1 MTDMMRL
8 QMRRTVSR
16 ALALAITLWTAGVAN
31 ADELLVDG
39 VPIPEDAAIAAA
51 PPGAPD
57 AARRFLGAWVGAW
70 DDLLRHILIVEDV
83 GADGT
88 ARVVNANG
96 DSPPMGI
103 KQVFS
108 RLDATVTGETLTVAR
123 ESLVARYTLEADD
136 TLTAT
141 YQRGAARS
149 NARLSRVALDD
160 LTRPNAAITWS
171 RRTAAFLDTP
181 FAEAGQPV
189 RLEVVIFKPDGAGPF
204 PLLVIHHGST
214 GRGNNPAL
222 FRQTRWSFGLADLF
236 TRRGWLV
243 AFPQRRGR
251 GNSDG
256 LYDEGFVPDRRQG
269 YTCEPTRSLGGADR
283 ALDDVHA
290 AMTALRARPDVD
302 RRRVVIGGISR
313 GGVLSVAYAGQ
324 HPDDVLGVINF
335 VGGWIGTGCGTAAEI
350 NGALF
355 ARGGKFGG
363 PTIWLYGRDD
373 PYYPIGHSR
382 SNFATFESAGGKGNF
397 FEFDVPGKNGHA
409 LDAYPEIW
417 AAQVEKFMS
426 ALDAAEKKP

>member
-1 MTDMMRL
+1 MRHCA
-8 QMRRTVSR
+8 MRRIGPCG
-16 ALALAITLWTAGVAN
+16 LALAALLWM
-31 ADELLVDG
+31 ADSAFAAELLVDG
-39 VPIPEDAAIAAA
+39 VPLPDDVAVAPAPAAA
-51 PPGAPD
+51 AD
-57 AARRFLGAWVGAW
+57 ASKRFLGAWIGAW
-70 DDLLRHILIVEDV
+70 EDELKQILIVEHV

-88 ARVVNANG
+88 ARVVDANG
-96 DSPPMGI
+96 DYPAFGVTRGVRR
-103 KQVFS
+103 Q
-108 RLDATVTGETLTVAR
+108 DATISGETLTISNTAFT
-123 ESLVARYTLEADD
+123 ATYTLAPDD
-136 TLTAT
+136 TLTAIF
-141 YQRGAARS
+141 QRGAARS
-149 NARLSRVALDD
+149 NARLFRVALDD
-160 LTRPNAAITWS
+160 LVRPNAAIAWS

-189 RLEVVIFKPDGAGPF
+189 RLEVVIFKPDGTGPF

-214 GRGNNPAL
+214 GRGTDPRL
-222 FRQTRWSFGLADLF
+222 FKVTRWSFGLADLF

-269 YTCEPTRSLGGADR
+269 YTCETTRSLGGADR
-283 ALDDVHA
+283 ALDDIHA

-350 NGALF
+350 NSALF
-355 ARGGKFGG
+355 ARGGGFGG

-382 SNFATFESAGGKGNF
+382 SNFAAFENAGGKGNF

-409 LDAYPEIW
+409 LNAYPELW
-417 AAQVEKFMS
+417 VEQVEKFMS